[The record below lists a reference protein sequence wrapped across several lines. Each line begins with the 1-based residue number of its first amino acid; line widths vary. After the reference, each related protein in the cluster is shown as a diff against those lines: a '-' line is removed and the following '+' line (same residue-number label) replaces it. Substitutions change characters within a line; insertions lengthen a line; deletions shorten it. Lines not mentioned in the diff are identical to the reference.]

1 MYYQCNE
8 IFEYDIKL
16 FIITQLDE
24 LRNKVSKL

>member
-1 MYYQCNE
+1 MCYQCNE

>member
-1 MYYQCNE
+1 MCYQCNK

-16 FIITQLDE
+16 FIITQFDE